1 MDSYDSGLPSI
12 RKETL
17 DLGTY
22 SNSPEQRRV
31 VCGVGLHD
39 VSDSGDVVCVV
50 DRDKVDGEGFIAE
63 AG

>member
-1 MDSYDSGLPSI
+1 M
-12 RKETL
+12 

-22 SNSPEQRRV
+22 SDSPEQRRV